1 MWLKGH
7 SCTINNVVA
16 VIHGRFSQDIQH
28 IPLIQTPKNSFCSSI
43 VPIVCLRTLPPLS
56 MVRSRR
62 GASTSEA
69 EQERRAL
76 AEQKRRAF
84 AEIFKR
90 APELGDALDEARG
103 PCLKYQ
109 GRHPSG
115 KRCNRGND
123 CAFLHV
129 KKGQE
134 LKHAQNRLRAP
145 FTHLTGENKI
155 RVDPPLKQA
164 VRYWWKHTMKQ
175 ETDCP
180 ITAVDVLREGDSQV
194 VLLTL
199 NKPLPSSFAL
209 DSSAKSWFT
218 TEDGT
223 QINVSTAEI
232 PQDRMWWHPA
242 DIECFGDILRD
253 SLCTGPQGTFKGVYS
268 YTGWEKCPAYAGR
281 VVFGF
286 RSEGMVTK
294 LSAKCDVPEY
304 IPEGVT
310 GYFDSGDTRQWIHH
324 PRNLQLMYA
333 RVDYA
338 TFCTLLSDAFE
349 NITDEHRYSLALHEA
364 LVKIAG
370 LVVIPFDEQ
379 HEFDYDGPYGWTAD
393 PPVNKRGDY
402 DKAKLEREYGVG
414 CKMFS
419 ALSKGEDVDQLRKE
433 WKEKSTFDML
443 RLWGR
448 HASCFDCNGKKKKRK
463 IHECDEV
470 HRIALKREPGGNL
483 EEIRF
488 VRSTDN
494 TDADH
499 VDRLPSSAQRPREEP
514 VPPAP
519 AILIAQS
526 AHPPSLSSSSSS
538 VPVHAPSAIESSP
551 ASTGGTEVAIESP
564 IASTG
569 GALVARCHYHKSN
582 EGCSGPVVGWI
593 WMTGKSARPKAR
605 QVCASHREWA
615 VEEEIAKPYDDA

>member
-1 MWLKGH
+1 M
-7 SCTINNVVA
+7 
-16 VIHGRFSQDIQH
+16 GRSR
-28 IPLIQTPKNSFCSSI
+28 KKCSSKR
-43 VPIVCLRTLPPLS
+43 CADS
-56 MVRSRR
+56 AMS
-62 GASTSEA
+62 STTEA
-69 EQERRAL
+69 EQK

-84 AEIFKR
+84 AEIFER
-90 APELGDALDEARG
+90 APELGDALDKARG

-109 GRHPSG
+109 GDHQSK

-123 CAFLHV
+123 CPFLHV

-134 LKHAQNRLRAP
+134 LKHAQNRHRAP
-145 FTHLTGENKI
+145 FTHLTGDNKI
-155 RVDPPLKQA
+155 LVDPPLKQA
-164 VRYWWKHTMKQ
+164 VRYWWKHTMRQ
-175 ETDCP
+175 ETKCP

-199 NKPLPSSFAL
+199 NKHLPSSFAL
-209 DSSAKSWFT
+209 DSSTKSWFK
-218 TEDGT
+218 TEDGA
-223 QINVSTAEI
+223 QINASTAEI
-232 PQDRMWWHPA
+232 PHDRMWWHVA

-268 YTGWEKCPAYAGR
+268 YTGWEKCAAYAGR

-286 RSEGMVTK
+286 RSHGMVTK
-294 LSAKCDVPEY
+294 LSGNCAVPEY
-304 IPEGVT
+304 IPEGVI

-349 NITDEHRYSLALHEA
+349 NITDAHRYSLALHEA

-379 HEFDYDGPYGWTAD
+379 YEFDYEGPHGWTAD
-393 PPVNKRGDY
+393 PPVWKGGHY
-402 DKAKLEREYGVG
+402 DKDRLEREYGVG
-414 CKMFS
+414 CKILTAFS
-419 ALSKGEDVDQLRKE
+419 EGGDVDQLLKE
-433 WKEKSTFDML
+433 FKEKSTFDML

-448 HASCFDCNGKKKKRK
+448 RASCFDCNGKKKKKRK

-470 HRIALKREPGGNL
+470 HQIGLKREPGGNL

-494 TDADH
+494 TVADH

-551 ASTGGTEVAIESP
+551 ASTGGTEVAIESSLP
-564 IASTG
+564 ASTG
-569 GALVARCHYHKSN
+569 GTEVAIESSLASIGGTDVARCHYHKSN
-582 EGCSGPVVGWI
+582 EGCSGSVVGWI
-593 WMTGKSARPKAR
+593 WMKSKSATPKAR
-605 QVCASHREWA
+605 EVCASHRKWA
-615 VEEEIAKPYDDA
+615 VEDAKFAEHMSCRQRPVP